1 MTWLV
6 GWCQRASDSMRDVA
20 CNLTRHMVCVG
31 TKFKDPFF
39 KKEKSALVSHTKL
52 TDHGQYA
59 AEIEDM
65 TDPGSSIKVETYE
78 VFKPIIDKIHIL
90 AEYIPPYHFILK
102 E

>member
-1 MTWLV
+1 M
-6 GWCQRASDSMRDVA
+6 
-20 CNLTRHMVCVG
+20 
-31 TKFKDPFF
+31 
-39 KKEKSALVSHTKL
+39 LVSCMLRNYDSYIVISVTTARLQLVNGARNTKL
-52 TDHGQYA
+52 PDHGQYA

-65 TDPGSSIKVETYE
+65 TDSGSSIKVETYE